1 MNKILKAELKV
12 ALSASSPSGS
22 IPMPRWIVE
31 RVQDMTSTWYPFLKA
46 PLTSPLKKQLDS
58 EKETSSMGYFVNS
71 IAENADDAAERLQD
85 FYLCLEQDMRVGG
98 VPFSSKRRKESL
110 EGEHEKARHKR
121 EHEMMESERRVRD
134 IMEAVAY
141 HHVRIL

>member
-1 MNKILKAELKV
+1 MNEILKAELK
-12 ALSASSPSGS
+12 AAMNASSPSGS
-22 IPMPRWIVE
+22 IPMARWIVE

-58 EKETSSMGYFVNS
+58 EKETSSIGYFVNS

-98 VPFSSKRRKESL
+98 VPFSSKRRKES
-110 EGEHEKARHKR
+110 
-121 EHEMMESERRVRD
+121 
-134 IMEAVAY
+134 
-141 HHVRIL
+141 